1 MSQWGYFAIFLAI
14 AIITK
19 GYGYYNKKKGKK
31 RIDE

>member
-19 GYGYYNKKKGKK
+19 GYGYIIIKRKERKG
-31 RIDE
+31 